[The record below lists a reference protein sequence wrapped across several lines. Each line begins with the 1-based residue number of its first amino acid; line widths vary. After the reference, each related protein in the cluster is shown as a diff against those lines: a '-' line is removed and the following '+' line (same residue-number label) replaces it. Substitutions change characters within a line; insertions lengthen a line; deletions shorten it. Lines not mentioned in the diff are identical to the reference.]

1 MDGRARTE
9 FEARQAWLAHQDA
22 LTAWQK
28 AREDARLEAWQAAY
42 DSARRARFGNSE
54 ATEKAHQAAREA
66 VAEFERRTPE
76 PVFQQPAV
84 KSSWLNRLV
93 GERR

>member
-28 AREDARLEAWQAAY
+28 AREDTRQEAWQAAY

-66 VAEFERRTPE
+66 V
-76 PVFQQPAV
+76 V
-84 KSSWLNRLV
+84 LV
-93 GERR
+93 